1 MRRRILTVAVVTT
14 AVAIVVFGVPLA
26 LAVQRLV
33 ISGERTEMEALAL
46 RSATAVSQDALTGT
60 DPIELPSTQ
69 PGVELGVYVQG
80 PRRVSGTGANAG
92 DPAVAAALRGDI
104 TSRERAGQLVVA
116 VPVSSG
122 ERVVGAVRAA
132 TSTNGVNRQVALAW
146 LAMTALAGISV
157 LVASGLAIDQT
168 RRLTRPLDRLTAQAG
183 GLGDGNF
190 VRRSQPASIPEIDRA
205 GSALD
210 RTAER
215 LGELVARERAF
226 KTHASHQLRT
236 PLTAI
241 RLRLESAMDD
251 DETLQVAARE
261 VISATEHMSRTID
274 DLLTLSRGD
283 RTGNHPLDLAQLSA
297 DLIETWTGP
306 LALNDRPLRVRTDDA
321 PESPADTAA
330 VRQVLMVLL
339 DNARR
344 HGRGAVLVTFRDTGA
359 ALGIDVADEGDSREL
374 AAAQDDSG
382 IGLGLARDLA
392 GSQGGRLVHTGRS
405 PTTFTLYLPTV
416 STTHTLLRADASPAA
431 ATEAAGSDDMGD
443 ERA

>member
-33 ISGERTEMEALAL
+33 ISGERTQMEALAL

-69 PGVELGVYVQG
+69 PGVELGVYVPG

-92 DPAVAAALRGDI
+92 DPVVTAALRGGI

-122 ERVVGAVRAA
+122 ERVIGAVRAA
-132 TSTNGVNRQVALAW
+132 TSTSGVNRQVTLAW

-168 RRLTRPLDRLTAQAG
+168 RRLTRPLDRLTAQAA
-183 GLGDGNF
+183 GLGEGNF

-226 KTHASHQLRT
+226 NTHASHQLRT

-241 RLRLESAMDD
+241 RLRLESAMNDE
-251 DETLQVAARE
+251 ETLQVAARE
-261 VISATEHMSRTID
+261 VIAATEHMSRTID

-297 DLIETWTGP
+297 DLVETWTGP
-306 LALNDRPLRVRTDDA
+306 LALNDRPLRVRRDDA
-321 PESPADTAA
+321 PDSRADMAA
-330 VRQVLMVLL
+330 VRQILMVLL

-344 HGRGAVLVTFRDTGA
+344 HGRGAVVVTFRDTGA
-359 ALGIDVADEGDSREL
+359 ALAIDVADEGDSRRL
-374 AAAQDDSG
+374 AVGQHDSG

-405 PTTFTLYLPTV
+405 PTTFTLYLPAV
-416 STTHTLLRADASPAA
+416 STTRTQRPADDLPAA
-431 ATEAAGSDDMGD
+431 GTATAGSDDRRD